1 MPTLRARRDSAEGAL
16 QVAQTE
22 LEAQRMAV
30 GLIET
35 NLGRQGGGTATP
47 RARSSAFKLEISFAA
62 KFVWGWVLVVLLGLK
77 LAREPF
83 VLAYREGATP

>member
-22 LEAQRMAV
+22 LEAQRRSV
-30 GLIET
+30 GLIEK
-35 NLGRQGGGTATP
+35 NLARQGGGTAP
-47 RARSSAFKLEISFAA
+47 SQGHSPAFKLEISFVA

>member
-1 MPTLRARRDSAEGAL
+1 MARAD
-16 QVAQTE
+16 
-22 LEAQRMAV
+22 LEAQRKDV
-30 GLIET
+30 GQIGT
-35 NLGRQGGGTATP
+35 TMGRQGAGAATP
-47 RARSSAFKLEISFAA
+47 QARSSAFKLEISFVA